1 MFVMAYS
8 PADLLNET
16 NPAMPL
22 LTMLRPLGLA
32 VFVLVGLVTFVLLT
46 LLVLVVVLVAVLPIA
61 ALVVVVVTHLAL
73 DANVEV
79 LP

>member
-1 MFVMAYS
+1 
-8 PADLLNET
+8 
-16 NPAMPL
+16 
-22 LTMLRPLGLA
+22 
-32 VFVLVGLVTFVLLT
+32 
-46 LLVLVVVLVAVLPIA
+46 VLVVVLDAVLPIA